1 MESKEMP
8 FDIASNVSTALV
20 IIGLTIF
27 FVFIY
32 LKKRSSFTHSLILQ
46 LYQLNR
52 DVNHDVLLFLEQSWS
67 ILDKAGFQ
75 KIYGQVG
82 WYGEEKGVF
91 FGKEFNFATKRLFGT
106 PKKYLVSID
115 EGDIKIDLTLV
126 TKPNISGENK
136 LIAEIIFQT
145 FLVLLS
151 SNTTSKNMQFVLSQE
166 RIERFQL
173 FISHDVKNI
182 AQFISLLKSQ
192 VKNSKSEK
200 EKLALIERLDRLLP
214 SLSEKAKKI
223 TSHMRYD
230 KAFFDDVEQVCL
242 LEKIKYYADANE
254 ISIELDQR
262 ASKISINLSQ
272 TLLQQVITEILNN
285 FKVHADVTTIK
296 IDVLEEDG
304 VILIIFKAKRDVE
317 LHIESERL
325 FEPFWTTS
333 KSGMGL
339 GLFVTRE
346 ILKKNGGK
354 IKFVQNKKE
363 LSFCVTLPHLCKGL
377 PVIK

>member
-1 MESKEMP
+1 
-8 FDIASNVSTALV
+8 
-20 IIGLTIF
+20 
-27 FVFIY
+27 
-32 LKKRSSFTHSLILQ
+32 
-46 LYQLNR
+46 
-52 DVNHDVLLFLEQSWS
+52 
-67 ILDKAGFQ
+67 
-75 KIYGQVG
+75 
-82 WYGEEKGVF
+82 
-91 FGKEFNFATKRLFGT
+91 
-106 PKKYLVSID
+106 
-115 EGDIKIDLTLV
+115 
-126 TKPNISGENK
+126 
-136 LIAEIIFQT
+136 
-145 FLVLLS
+145 
-151 SNTTSKNMQFVLSQE
+151 
-166 RIERFQL
+166 
-173 FISHDVKNI
+173 
-182 AQFISLLKSQ
+182 
-192 VKNSKSEK
+192 
-200 EKLALIERLDRLLP
+200 
-214 SLSEKAKKI
+214 
-223 TSHMRYD
+223 MRYD
-230 KAFFDDVEQVCL
+230 KAFFDDVEQVFL

-296 IDVLEEDG
+296 IDVLEEEG

-317 LHIESERL
+317 LHIKSERL
-325 FEPFWTTS
+325 FEPFWTTN

>member
-1 MESKEMP
+1 
-8 FDIASNVSTALV
+8 
-20 IIGLTIF
+20 
-27 FVFIY
+27 
-32 LKKRSSFTHSLILQ
+32 
-46 LYQLNR
+46 
-52 DVNHDVLLFLEQSWS
+52 
-67 ILDKAGFQ
+67 
-75 KIYGQVG
+75 
-82 WYGEEKGVF
+82 
-91 FGKEFNFATKRLFGT
+91 
-106 PKKYLVSID
+106 
-115 EGDIKIDLTLV
+115 
-126 TKPNISGENK
+126 
-136 LIAEIIFQT
+136 
-145 FLVLLS
+145 
-151 SNTTSKNMQFVLSQE
+151 MQFVLSQE
-166 RIERFQL
+166 RLERFQL

-182 AQFISLLKSQ
+182 AQFIGLLKNQ

-317 LHIESERL
+317 LHIKSERL

-346 ILKKNGGK
+346 ILKEIGGK
-354 IKFVQNKKE
+354 IEFVQNKKE